1 LGKKEEGRRKKRAEE
16 LASGTV
22 GENESSQ
29 PQGVFS
35 SMSIHFSQ
43 GKLIGQERKDVIE
56 EVQQQMQEAA
66 LAAITVILQT
76 FLEAEVTAKL
86 GREKGEP
93 RRMSRQAREIDWHC
107 RHCGCRDANQFTR
120 DGHYLRA
127 LDTGWGQVRA
137 LKVPM
142 LECQRC
148 GHDVVC
154 HFTILEKF
162 QRFWLDLD
170 QDVLFGS
177 GLCQSLRHLSQHWSA
192 IVGGS
197 VGLRTINE
205 RINQIAPLLKQA
217 HQDPISDVPIVVQ
230 FDGIWLRVQFP
241 TESEKRDKRQ
251 RKRKGRRGKKVVL
264 LVALGFWP
272 DGTRQILDWEVAD
285 GESQAAWERLVH
297 RVWQRGVRLEKG
309 LQAVVRDGSGE
320 LGEALAWVYGAT
332 IVEQRCI
339 FHKLRN
345 VADKCREELKG
356 EANKQERQCLLEQAR
371 TIYQAES
378 AQEART
384 RLASFADTWG
394 ARTPKTVATLQRDF
408 EHTIAYY
415 ALEGIARELVRT
427 TSLLERTN
435 RELRGKFRQVGCF
448 SSLKG
453 ADVAIYLQVQRLHA
467 RWSKQTWWQASHSL
481 YFDFLNLNP

>member
-1 LGKKEEGRRKKRAEE
+1 
-16 LASGTV
+16 
-22 GENESSQ
+22 
-29 PQGVFS
+29 
-35 SMSIHFSQ
+35 
-43 GKLIGQERKDVIE
+43 
-56 EVQQQMQEAA
+56 
-66 LAAITVILQT
+66 
-76 FLEAEVTAKL
+76 
-86 GREKGEP
+86 
-93 RRMSRQAREIDWHC
+93 
-107 RHCGCRDANQFTR
+107 
-120 DGHYLRA
+120 
-127 LDTGWGQVRA
+127 
-137 LKVPM
+137 M
-142 LECQRC
+142 LECQCC

-154 HFTILEKF
+154 SFTILEKH

-177 GLCQSLRHLSQHWSA
+177 GLCQSLRHLSQRWSA

-205 RINQIAPLLKQA
+205 RINQIEPLLKQA
-217 HQDPISDVPIVVQ
+217 HRDPISNVPAVVQ

-241 TESEKRDKRQ
+241 TKSEKRDKRQ
-251 RKRKGRRGKKVVL
+251 RKRKIRKGKKVVL

-297 RVWQRGVRLEKG
+297 RVWERGVRLEKG
-309 LQAVVRDGSGE
+309 LQAVIRDGNGE
-320 LGEALAWVYGAT
+320 LGEALALVYGAT
-332 IVEQRCI
+332 LLEQRCI

-356 EANKQERQCLLEQAR
+356 DDHKETRTQLLEQAK
-371 TIYQAES
+371 TIYQAKN

-408 EHTIAYY
+408 EQTIAYY
-415 ALEGIARELVRT
+415 ALEGVARELIRT

-435 RELRGKFRQVGCF
+435 RELRRKFRQVGCF

-453 ADVAIYLQVQRLHA
+453 AEVAIYLQVQRLHA
-467 RWSKQTWWQASHSL
+467 RWSKQTWWDTSHSL
-481 YFDFLNLNP
+481 YFDFCYLDP